1 MPFLNLKTTAY
12 TSFVALTLIY
22 LCFGTANANID
33 SWYYAACV
41 KYRHELINSHH
52 LLYNGFG
59 YFIHSGLKI
68 LFPGIEA
75 MRSLQIMNA
84 IAAGGCLFVLYGT
97 LKRLGSDGS
106 TALSYTLLCGVSFG
120 FMRFATDAETYIL
133 PVLCSL
139 LSVSLLTR
147 KKTTSYLILSGCF
160 AALSVLFHQLHIWWT
175 LAIFFSIAISRSLS
189 VRQLISFSLP
199 HLLIPVVYLLA
210 WQSQNQTQTL
220 LAFVSG
226 EYTKG
231 NAGIDL
237 SLKSLA
243 LTGINGFR
251 TLFQI
256 HGQIPYLFRAY
267 PLICAASAL
276 LSILLLLQW
285 KRPQQADIVKQAP
298 DVPLRTGFMIALL
311 AQLVFACL
319 SSGNAEFMVMLP
331 FLLVLYLSGR
341 YTFSGPGA
349 MLLPVLGMFVW
360 NMFSGILPSASLNL
374 TNVNHQAKFSTTH
387 PESVFVWN
395 NRALLDN
402 ILCYR
407 LGFKHG
413 VSLQKYEGKA
423 MLVKLLE
430 NPQGVYTDIGN
441 PATRFSRGRF
451 LESPVSEIDRNA
463 FSLRAVDSFE
473 NLYGKN
479 YIYRIQALK

>member
-1 MPFLNLKTTAY
+1 MPILNLKSTAY

-59 YFIHSGLKI
+59 YFVHSGFKI
-68 LFPGIEA
+68 LLPGIEA

-84 IAAGGCLFVLYGT
+84 LVAGGCLFVLHGT
-97 LKRLGSDGS
+97 LKRLGSDGY
-106 TALSYTLLCGVSFG
+106 TALSYTLFCGVSFG

-139 LSVSLLTR
+139 LSVFFLTQ
-147 KKTTSYLILSGCF
+147 KKPALNLILSGCF

-175 LAIFFSIAISRSLS
+175 LALFFSIAISRSLS
-189 VRQLISFSLP
+189 SRQLLYFSIP
-199 HLLIPVVYLLA
+199 HLLIPVVYMVA
-210 WQSQNQTQTL
+210 WKNQIQTQTL

-256 HGQIPYLFRAY
+256 HGQILYLFKAY
-267 PLICAASAL
+267 PIISAASAL

-285 KRPQQADIVKQAP
+285 KRPQQAGIVKQSQNI
-298 DVPLRTGFMIALL
+298 PLKNGFLIAMA
-311 AQLVFACL
+311 AQMVFAFL

-341 YTFSGPGA
+341 YTFSGPSA

-360 NMFSGILPSASLNL
+360 NMFSGILPSANLNL
-374 TNVNHQAKFSTTH
+374 NNVNHQAKFSASH

-413 VSLQKYEGKA
+413 ISLQKYEGKA
-423 MLVKLLE
+423 MLVKMLE

-463 FSLRAVDSFE
+463 FSLQAVDSFE
-473 NLYGKN
+473 NLYGEN